1 MEAIR
6 KEPTKINMS
15 SFTKIQIKL
24 ASPEKIREWG
34 TRRVGGQVIYG
45 EVKKPETINY
55 RTFKPEMDGLFCER
69 IFGPTKDWECY
80 CGKYRKLRYK
90 GIVCDR
96 CGVEVTT
103 SKVRRERMGYIELA
117 APVAHIWFVKSV
129 PSRIGLVLNM
139 NSKDLE
145 RVIYFAAYVV
155 LDPGDT
161 TLQKGQ
167 VLSDTEYEEYLQK
180 FGHKF
185 RVGMGAEAIKE
196 LLSEIDLEKLS
207 KELRQEL
214 ETANGQKKVKIL
226 KRLDVVEG
234 LLKSGNRPEWMILDV
249 LPVIPPELRPMVP
262 LDGGRFAVSDLNDL
276 YRRVINRNNR
286 LKKLIELRA
295 PEIIIRNEK
304 RMLQEAVDA
313 LIDNGRRGAPVTGSN
328 KRPLKS
334 LSDLL
339 KGKQGRFR
347 QNLLGKRVD
356 YSGRSVIVVNPEL
369 RLNQCGLPRE
379 MALEL
384 FKPFVMRRLVERKLA
399 HNIKN
404 AKRMV
409 ERMRPE
415 VWDVLEEVIKDY
427 PVLLNRAPTLHRLSI
442 QAFYPVLAKGRAI
455 EIHPMVCPPYNA
467 DFDGDQ
473 MAVHVPLSL
482 AARAE
487 AELLMSSPYNILS
500 PAHGKPLVA
509 PHQDM
514 VIGLFYLTLENPN
527 AKGAGKIFASYEEAL
542 MAYECGELDIHAP
555 IKIRYKG
562 KLRDTT
568 LGRVIFNN
576 ILPEDWEYINEPQ
589 DKKAQVNLIETCFK
603 EKGYTATI
611 NLLDDMKELGF
622 RWATKAGLTISVKD
636 VEIPE
641 GKNELIAKAEKY
653 VESLNRQYAAG
664 LLTDSERYQEIVKI
678 WNSVTETITEKIKNN
693 MTPFNHLYMMSISG
707 ARGNIQQ
714 IRQLAGMRGLM
725 ADPSGRIIEFPIV
738 HNFREGLSVVEYFIS
753 THGAR
758 KGSTDTALRTADSGY
773 LTRRLIDVAQEV
785 IIDEEDCGDTEGI
798 YVYPLKEGSE
808 IIEPLSKRVLYR
820 ISAED
825 VVDPNT
831 GEIIVRV
838 NEPIDDEK
846 AKKIDSAGIEKI
858 KVFSVLTCKSKRGV
872 CAKCY
877 GINLATN
884 KLVDVGE
891 AVGVIAAQ
899 SIGEPGT
906 QLTLRTFHTGGVA
919 LEDITQGLPRVEEL
933 FEARKPKGQA
943 IMSEVSGIVKIEES
957 KGTKYVYII
966 GEDNIEKARY
976 QIPFGAKLKVQ
987 SGDKVFPGTPLTE
1000 GPLNPHEILR
1010 IKGVE
1015 EVERYLVD
1023 EVKKVYISQ
1032 GVELHDKHV
1041 ELIVKRML
1049 QKVRVDDPGDTDL
1062 IMGSLI
1068 DINEF
1073 EELQDWAI
1081 RNNLKPPRG
1090 KRVLLGITRAS
1101 LATDSFLAA
1110 ASFQETTRVL
1120 TEAAVKGKIDTLSG
1134 LKENVII
1141 GNIIPAGTGFP
1152 KYRNIKVE
1160 RLEEEEERVKM
1171 GDFQII

>member
-1 MEAIR
+1 MTK
-6 KEPTKINMS
+6 KETTRLNMA

-24 ASPEKIREWG
+24 ASPEKIKEWG

-69 IFGPTKDWECY
+69 IFGPTRDWECY

-90 GIVCDR
+90 GIICDK
-96 CGVEVTT
+96 CGVEITS

-117 APVAHIWFVKSV
+117 APVAHIWFFKSV
-129 PSRIGLVLNM
+129 PSRIGLVLNLSM
-139 NSKDLE
+139 KDLE
-145 RVIYFAAYVV
+145 KVLYFAAYIV

-161 TLQKGQ
+161 SLQKCQ
-167 VLSDTEYEEYLQK
+167 VISDVEYEEYRDK
-180 FGHKF
+180 YGNKF
-185 RVGMGAEAIKE
+185 RAGMGAEAIRE
-196 LLSEIDLEKLS
+196 LLAEVDLESLS
-207 KELRQEL
+207 KELRKEL
-214 ETANGQKKVKIL
+214 ETANGQKRVKIL
-226 KRLDVVEG
+226 KRLDMIEG
-234 LLKSGNRPEWMILDV
+234 LFKSGNRPEWMILER
-249 LPVIPPELRPMVP
+249 LPVVPPELRPMVP

-286 LKKLIELRA
+286 LKKLIELQA

-313 LIDNGRRGAPVTGSN
+313 LIDNGRRNAAVVGSN
-328 KRPLKS
+328 RRPLKS

-384 FKPFVMRRLVERKLA
+384 FKPFVMRRLVERKFA

-409 ERMRPE
+409 ERMRSE
-415 VWDVLEEVIKDY
+415 VWDILEEVIKDY
-427 PVLLNRAPTLHRLSI
+427 PVMLNRAPTLHRLSI

-482 AARAE
+482 PARAE
-487 AELLMSSPYNILS
+487 AELLMASPYNILS
-500 PAHGKPLVA
+500 PAHGKSLVA
-509 PHQDM
+509 PTQDM
-514 VIGLFYLTLENPN
+514 VIGIYYLTLEDPK
-527 AKGAGKIFASYEEAL
+527 AKGSGKIFANYEEAL
-542 MAYECGELDIHAP
+542 MAYETGELDVHAP
-555 IKIRYKG
+555 IKVRYRG
-562 KLRDTT
+562 VLRDTT
-568 LGRVIFNN
+568 LGRLIFNKV
-576 ILPEDWEYINEPQ
+576 LPEDWDYVNEPQ
-589 DKKAQVNLIETCFK
+589 DKKSLGNLIEACFK
-603 EKGYTATI
+603 KKGYTATI
-611 NLLDDMKELGF
+611 NLLDAIKGLGF
-622 RWATKAGLTISVKD
+622 KWATRAGLTISVKD

-641 GKNELIAKAEKY
+641 DKDKLIKEAMSEVEMLEK
-653 VESLNRQYAAG
+653 QYEDG
-664 LLTDSERYQEIVKI
+664 LLTQEEKYQEVVDL
-678 WNSVTETITEKIKNN
+678 WNRVTDIITEKIKNG
-693 MTPFNHLYMMSISG
+693 MSPFNHIYMMTTSG

-714 IRQLAGMRGLM
+714 LRQLAGIRGLM
-725 ADPSGRIIEFPIV
+725 ADPSGRIIEFPIT
-738 HNFREGLSVVEYFIS
+738 HNFREGLSVIEYFIS

-785 IIDEEDCGDTEGI
+785 IIEEEDCGDTEGVYI
-798 YVYPLKEGSE
+798 YPLKEGNE
-808 IIEPLSKRVLYR
+808 VLEPLSTRLQYR
-820 ISAED
+820 IAAEE
-825 VVDPNT
+825 VIDPNT
-831 GEIIVRV
+831 GEIIVRT
-838 NEPIDDEK
+838 NETIDDEK
-846 AKKIDSAGIEKI
+846 AKKIEAAGIERVR
-858 KVFSVLTCKSKRGV
+858 VFSVFTCKSKKGV

-884 KLVDVGE
+884 KIVDVGE
-891 AVGVIAAQ
+891 AVGVTAAQ

-919 LEDITQGLPRVEEL
+919 VEDITQGLPRVEEL

-943 IMSEVSGIVKIEES
+943 IMSEVEGIVKVDDS
-957 KGTKYVYII
+957 KGVTYISI
-966 GEDNIEKARY
+966 INDNVEKARY
-976 QIPFGAKLKVQ
+976 QIPFGSRIRVQ
-987 SGDKVFPGTPLTE
+987 DGDSVVPGTPLTE

-1010 IKGVE
+1010 IEGVKD
-1015 EVERYLVD
+1015 VERYLVD

-1032 GVELHDKHV
+1032 GVELHDKHI
-1041 ELIVKRML
+1041 ELIVRRML
-1049 QKVRVDDPGDTDL
+1049 QKIKVDDPGDTEL
-1062 IMGSLI
+1062 IIGNLV

-1073 EELQDWAI
+1073 EELQEMAI
-1081 RNNLKPPRG
+1081 KNGLKPPRG
-1090 KRVLLGITRAS
+1090 KRILLGITRAS

-1141 GNIIPAGTGFP
+1141 GNLIPAGTGFP
-1152 KYRNIKVE
+1152 GYKNLSVEKVE
-1160 RLEEEEERVKM
+1160 EGEKEEAAMEY
-1171 GDFQII
+1171 FQVM

>member
-1 MEAIR
+1 MTK
-6 KEPTKINMS
+6 KETTRLDMA

-24 ASPEKIREWG
+24 ASPEKIKEWG

-69 IFGPTKDWECY
+69 IFGPTRDWECY

-90 GIVCDR
+90 GIICDK
-96 CGVEVTT
+96 CGVEITS

-117 APVAHIWFVKSV
+117 APVAHIWFFKSV
-129 PSRIGLVLNM
+129 PSRIGLVLNLSM
-139 NSKDLE
+139 KDLE
-145 RVIYFAAYVV
+145 KVLYFAAYIV

-161 TLQKGQ
+161 SLQKCQ
-167 VLSDTEYEEYLQK
+167 VISDVEYEEYRDK
-180 FGHKF
+180 YGNKF
-185 RVGMGAEAIKE
+185 RAGMGAEAIRE
-196 LLSEIDLEKLS
+196 LLAEVDLESLS
-207 KELRQEL
+207 KELRKEL
-214 ETANGQKKVKIL
+214 ETANGQKRIKIL
-226 KRLDVVEG
+226 KRLDMIEG
-234 LLKSGNRPEWMILDV
+234 LFKSGNRPEWMILER
-249 LPVIPPELRPMVP
+249 LPVVPPELRPMVP

-286 LKKLIELRA
+286 LKKLIELQA

-313 LIDNGRRGAPVTGSN
+313 LIDNGRRGAAVVGSN
-328 KRPLKS
+328 RRPLKS

-409 ERMRPE
+409 ERMRSE
-415 VWDVLEEVIKDY
+415 VWDILEEVIKDY
-427 PVLLNRAPTLHRLSI
+427 PVMLNRAPTLHRLSI

-482 AARAE
+482 PARAE
-487 AELLMSSPYNILS
+487 AELLMASPYNILS

-509 PHQDM
+509 PTQDM
-514 VIGLFYLTLENPN
+514 VIGIYYLTLEDPK
-527 AKGAGKIFASYEEAL
+527 AKGSGKIFANYEEAL
-542 MAYECGELDIHAP
+542 MAYETGELDVHAP
-555 IKIRYKG
+555 IKVRYRG
-562 KLRDTT
+562 VLRDTT
-568 LGRVIFNN
+568 LGRLIFNKV
-576 ILPEDWEYINEPQ
+576 LPEDWDYVNEPQ
-589 DKKAQVNLIETCFK
+589 DKKSLGNLIEACFK
-603 EKGYTATI
+603 KKGYTATI
-611 NLLDDMKELGF
+611 NLLDAIKGLGF
-622 RWATKAGLTISVKD
+622 KWATRAGLTISVKD

-641 GKNELIAKAEKY
+641 DKDKLIKEAMSEVEMLEK
-653 VESLNRQYAAG
+653 QYEDG
-664 LLTDSERYQEIVKI
+664 LLTQEEKYQEVVDL
-678 WNSVTETITEKIKNN
+678 WNRVTDIITEKIKNG
-693 MTPFNHLYMMSISG
+693 MSPFNHIYMMTTSG

-714 IRQLAGMRGLM
+714 LRQLAGIRGLM
-725 ADPSGRIIEFPIV
+725 ADPSGRIIEFPIT
-738 HNFREGLSVVEYFIS
+738 HNFREGLSVIEYFIS

-785 IIDEEDCGDTEGI
+785 IIEEEDCGDTEGVYI
-798 YVYPLKEGSE
+798 YPLKEGNE
-808 IIEPLSKRVLYR
+808 VLEPLSTRLQYR
-820 ISAED
+820 IAAEE
-825 VVDPNT
+825 VIDPNT
-831 GEIIVRV
+831 GEIIVRT
-838 NEPIDDEK
+838 NETIDDEK
-846 AKKIDSAGIEKI
+846 AKKIEAAGIERVR
-858 KVFSVLTCKSKRGV
+858 VFSVFTCKSKKGV

-891 AVGVIAAQ
+891 AVGVTAAQ

-919 LEDITQGLPRVEEL
+919 VEDITQGLPRVEEL

-943 IMSEVSGIVKIEES
+943 IMSEVEGIVKVDDS
-957 KGTKYVYII
+957 KGVTYISI
-966 GEDNIEKARY
+966 INDNVEKARY
-976 QIPFGAKLKVQ
+976 QIPFGSRIRVQ
-987 SGDKVFPGTPLTE
+987 DGDSVVPGTPLTE

-1010 IKGVE
+1010 IEGVKD
-1015 EVERYLVD
+1015 VERYLVD

-1032 GVELHDKHV
+1032 GVELHDKHI
-1041 ELIVKRML
+1041 ELIVRRML
-1049 QKVRVDDPGDTDL
+1049 QKIKVDDPGDTEL
-1062 IMGSLI
+1062 IIGNLV

-1073 EELQDWAI
+1073 EELQEMAI
-1081 RNNLKPPRG
+1081 KNGLKPPRG
-1090 KRVLLGITRAS
+1090 KRILLGITRAS

-1141 GNIIPAGTGFP
+1141 GNLIPAGTGFP
-1152 KYRNIKVE
+1152 GYKNLSVEKVE
-1160 RLEEEEERVKM
+1160 EGEKEEAAMEY
-1171 GDFQII
+1171 FQVM

>member
-1 MEAIR
+1 MTK
-6 KEPTKINMS
+6 KETTRLDMA

-24 ASPEKIREWG
+24 ASPEKIKEWG

-69 IFGPTKDWECY
+69 IFGPTRDWECY

-90 GIVCDR
+90 GIICDK
-96 CGVEVTT
+96 CGVEITS

-117 APVAHIWFVKSV
+117 APVAHIWFFKSV
-129 PSRIGLVLNM
+129 PSRIGLVLNLSM
-139 NSKDLE
+139 KDLE
-145 RVIYFAAYVV
+145 KVLYFAAYIV

-161 TLQKGQ
+161 SLQKCQ
-167 VLSDTEYEEYLQK
+167 VISDVEYEEYRDK
-180 FGHKF
+180 YGNKF
-185 RVGMGAEAIKE
+185 RAGMGAEAIRE
-196 LLSEIDLEKLS
+196 LLAEVDLESLS
-207 KELRQEL
+207 KELRKEL
-214 ETANGQKKVKIL
+214 ETANGQKRVKIL
-226 KRLDVVEG
+226 KRLDMIEG
-234 LLKSGNRPEWMILDV
+234 LFKSGNRPEWMILER
-249 LPVIPPELRPMVP
+249 LPVVPPELRPMVP

-286 LKKLIELRA
+286 LKKLIELQA

-313 LIDNGRRGAPVTGSN
+313 LIDNGRRGAAVVGSN
-328 KRPLKS
+328 RRPLKS

-409 ERMRPE
+409 ERMRSE
-415 VWDVLEEVIKDY
+415 VWDILEEVIKDY
-427 PVLLNRAPTLHRLSI
+427 PVMLNRAPTLHRLSI

-482 AARAE
+482 PARAE
-487 AELLMSSPYNILS
+487 AELLMASPYNILS

-509 PHQDM
+509 PTQDM
-514 VIGLFYLTLENPN
+514 VIGIYYLTLEDPK
-527 AKGAGKIFASYEEAL
+527 AKGSGKIFANYEEAL
-542 MAYECGELDIHAP
+542 MAYETGELDVHAP
-555 IKIRYKG
+555 IKVRYRG
-562 KLRDTT
+562 VLRDTT
-568 LGRVIFNN
+568 LGRLIFNKV
-576 ILPEDWEYINEPQ
+576 LPEDWDYVNEPQ
-589 DKKAQVNLIETCFK
+589 DKKSLGNLIEACFK
-603 EKGYTATI
+603 KKGYTATI
-611 NLLDDMKELGF
+611 NLLDAIKGLGF
-622 RWATKAGLTISVKD
+622 KWATRAGLTISVKD

-641 GKNELIAKAEKY
+641 DKDKLIKEAMSEVEMLEK
-653 VESLNRQYAAG
+653 QYEDG
-664 LLTDSERYQEIVKI
+664 LLTQEEKYQEVVDL
-678 WNSVTETITEKIKNN
+678 WNRVTDIITEKIKNG
-693 MTPFNHLYMMSISG
+693 MSPFNHIYMMTTSG

-714 IRQLAGMRGLM
+714 LRQLAGIRGLM
-725 ADPSGRIIEFPIV
+725 ADPSGRIIEFPIT
-738 HNFREGLSVVEYFIS
+738 HNFREGLSVIEYFIS

-785 IIDEEDCGDTEGI
+785 IIEEEDCGDTEGVYI
-798 YVYPLKEGSE
+798 YPLKEGNE
-808 IIEPLSKRVLYR
+808 VLEPLSTRLQYR
-820 ISAED
+820 IAAEE
-825 VVDPNT
+825 VIDPNT
-831 GEIIVRV
+831 GEIIVRT
-838 NEPIDDEK
+838 NETIDDEK
-846 AKKIDSAGIEKI
+846 AKKIEAAGIERVR
-858 KVFSVLTCKSKRGV
+858 VFSVFTCKSKKGV

-891 AVGVIAAQ
+891 AVGVTAAQ

-919 LEDITQGLPRVEEL
+919 VEDITQGLPRVEEL

-943 IMSEVSGIVKIEES
+943 IMSEVEGIVKVDDS
-957 KGTKYVYII
+957 KGVTYISI
-966 GEDNIEKARY
+966 INDNVEKARY
-976 QIPFGAKLKVQ
+976 QIPFGSRIRVQ
-987 SGDKVFPGTPLTE
+987 DGDSVVPGTPLTE

-1010 IKGVE
+1010 IEGVKD
-1015 EVERYLVD
+1015 VERYLVD

-1032 GVELHDKHV
+1032 GVELHDKHI
-1041 ELIVKRML
+1041 ELIVRRML
-1049 QKVRVDDPGDTDL
+1049 QKIKVDDPGDTEL
-1062 IMGSLI
+1062 IIGNLV

-1073 EELQDWAI
+1073 EELQEMAI
-1081 RNNLKPPRG
+1081 KNGLKPPRG
-1090 KRVLLGITRAS
+1090 KRILLGITRAS

-1141 GNIIPAGTGFP
+1141 GNLIPAGTGFP
-1152 KYRNIKVE
+1152 GYKNLSVEKVE
-1160 RLEEEEERVKM
+1160 EGEKEEAAMEY
-1171 GDFQII
+1171 FQVM

>member
-1 MEAIR
+1 MTK
-6 KEPTKINMS
+6 KETTRLDMA

-24 ASPEKIREWG
+24 ASPEKIKEWG

-69 IFGPTKDWECY
+69 IFGPTRDWECY

-90 GIVCDR
+90 GIICDK
-96 CGVEVTT
+96 CGVEITS

-117 APVAHIWFVKSV
+117 APVAHIWFFKSV
-129 PSRIGLVLNM
+129 PSRIGLVLNLSM
-139 NSKDLE
+139 KDLE
-145 RVIYFAAYVV
+145 KVLYFAAYIV

-161 TLQKGQ
+161 SLQKCQ
-167 VLSDTEYEEYLQK
+167 VISDVEYEEYRDK
-180 FGHKF
+180 YGNKF
-185 RVGMGAEAIKE
+185 RAGMGAEAIRE
-196 LLSEIDLEKLS
+196 LLAEVDLESLS
-207 KELRQEL
+207 KELRKEL
-214 ETANGQKKVKIL
+214 ETANGQKRVKIL
-226 KRLDVVEG
+226 KRLDMIEG
-234 LLKSGNRPEWMILDV
+234 LFKSGNRPEWMILER
-249 LPVIPPELRPMVP
+249 LPVVPPELRPMVP

-286 LKKLIELRA
+286 LKKLIELQA

-313 LIDNGRRGAPVTGSN
+313 LIDNGRRGAAVVGSN
-328 KRPLKS
+328 RRPLKS

-384 FKPFVMRRLVERKLA
+384 FKPFVMRRLVERKFA

-409 ERMRPE
+409 ERMRSE
-415 VWDVLEEVIKDY
+415 VWDILEEVIKDY
-427 PVLLNRAPTLHRLSI
+427 PVMLNRAPTLHRLSI

-482 AARAE
+482 PARAE
-487 AELLMSSPYNILS
+487 AELLMASPYNILS

-509 PHQDM
+509 PTQDM
-514 VIGLFYLTLENPN
+514 VIGIYYLTLEDPK
-527 AKGAGKIFASYEEAL
+527 AKGSGKIFANYEEAL
-542 MAYECGELDIHAP
+542 MAYETGELDVHAP
-555 IKIRYKG
+555 IKVRYRG
-562 KLRDTT
+562 VLRDTT
-568 LGRVIFNN
+568 LGRLIFNKV
-576 ILPEDWEYINEPQ
+576 LPEDWDYVNEPQ
-589 DKKAQVNLIETCFK
+589 DKKSLGNLIEACFK
-603 EKGYTATI
+603 KKGYTATI
-611 NLLDDMKELGF
+611 NLLDAIKGLGF
-622 RWATKAGLTISVKD
+622 KWATRAGLTISVKD

-641 GKNELIAKAEKY
+641 DKDKLIKEAMSEVEMLEK
-653 VESLNRQYAAG
+653 QYEDG
-664 LLTDSERYQEIVKI
+664 LLTQEEKYQEVVDL
-678 WNSVTETITEKIKNN
+678 WNRVTDIITEKIKNG
-693 MTPFNHLYMMSISG
+693 MSPFNHIYMMTTSG

-714 IRQLAGMRGLM
+714 LRQLAGIRGLM
-725 ADPSGRIIEFPIV
+725 ADPSGRIIEFPIT
-738 HNFREGLSVVEYFIS
+738 HNFREGLSVIEYFIS

-785 IIDEEDCGDTEGI
+785 IIEEEDCGDTEGVYI
-798 YVYPLKEGSE
+798 YPLKEGNE
-808 IIEPLSKRVLYR
+808 VLEPLSTRLQYR
-820 ISAED
+820 IAAED
-825 VVDPNT
+825 VIDPNT
-831 GEIIVRV
+831 GEIIVRT
-838 NEPIDDEK
+838 NETIDDEK
-846 AKKIDSAGIEKI
+846 AKKIEAAGIERVR
-858 KVFSVLTCKSKRGV
+858 VFSVFTCKSKKGV

-891 AVGVIAAQ
+891 AVGVTAAQ

-919 LEDITQGLPRVEEL
+919 VEDITQGLPRVEEL

-943 IMSEVSGIVKIEES
+943 IMSEVEGIVKVDDS
-957 KGTKYVYII
+957 KGVTYISI
-966 GEDNIEKARY
+966 INDNVEKARY
-976 QIPFGAKLKVQ
+976 QIPFGSRIRVQ
-987 SGDKVFPGTPLTE
+987 DGDSVVPGTPLTE

-1010 IKGVE
+1010 IEGVKD
-1015 EVERYLVD
+1015 VERYLVD

-1032 GVELHDKHV
+1032 GVELHDKHI
-1041 ELIVKRML
+1041 ELIVRRML
-1049 QKVRVDDPGDTDL
+1049 QKIKVDDPGDTEL
-1062 IMGSLI
+1062 IIGNLV

-1073 EELQDWAI
+1073 EELQEMAI
-1081 RNNLKPPRG
+1081 KNGLKPPRG
-1090 KRVLLGITRAS
+1090 KRILLGITRAS

-1141 GNIIPAGTGFP
+1141 GNLIPAGTGFP
-1152 KYRNIKVE
+1152 GYKNLSVEKVE
-1160 RLEEEEERVKM
+1160 EGEKEEAAMEY
-1171 GDFQII
+1171 FQVM

>member
-1 MEAIR
+1 MTK
-6 KEPTKINMS
+6 KETTRLDMA

-24 ASPEKIREWG
+24 ASPEKIKEWG

-69 IFGPTKDWECY
+69 IFGPTRDWECY

-90 GIVCDR
+90 GIICDK
-96 CGVEVTT
+96 CGVEITS

-117 APVAHIWFVKSV
+117 APVAHIWFFKSV
-129 PSRIGLVLNM
+129 PSRIGLVLNLSM
-139 NSKDLE
+139 KDLE
-145 RVIYFAAYVV
+145 KVLYFAAYIV

-161 TLQKGQ
+161 SLQKCQ
-167 VLSDTEYEEYLQK
+167 VISDVEYEEYRDK
-180 FGHKF
+180 YGNKF
-185 RVGMGAEAIKE
+185 RAGMGAEAIRE
-196 LLSEIDLEKLS
+196 LLAEVDLESLS
-207 KELRQEL
+207 KELRKEL
-214 ETANGQKKVKIL
+214 ETANGQKRVKIL
-226 KRLDVVEG
+226 KRLDMVEG
-234 LLKSGNRPEWMILDV
+234 LFKSGNRPEWMILER
-249 LPVIPPELRPMVP
+249 LPVVPPELRPMVP

-286 LKKLIELRA
+286 LKKLIELQA

-313 LIDNGRRGAPVTGSN
+313 LIDNGRRGAAVVGSN
-328 KRPLKS
+328 RRPLKS

-409 ERMRPE
+409 ERMRSE
-415 VWDVLEEVIKDY
+415 VWDILEEVIKDY
-427 PVLLNRAPTLHRLSI
+427 PVMLNRAPTLHRLSI

-482 AARAE
+482 PARAE
-487 AELLMSSPYNILS
+487 AELLMASPYNILS

-509 PHQDM
+509 PTQDM
-514 VIGLFYLTLENPN
+514 VIGIYYLTLEDPK
-527 AKGAGKIFASYEEAL
+527 AKGSGKIFANYEEAL
-542 MAYECGELDIHAP
+542 MAYETGELDVHAP
-555 IKIRYKG
+555 IKVRYRG
-562 KLRDTT
+562 VLRDTT
-568 LGRVIFNN
+568 LGRLIFNKV
-576 ILPEDWEYINEPQ
+576 LPEDWDYVNEPQ
-589 DKKAQVNLIETCFK
+589 DKKSLGNLIEACFK
-603 EKGYTATI
+603 KKGYTATI
-611 NLLDDMKELGF
+611 NLLDAIKGLGF
-622 RWATKAGLTISVKD
+622 KWATRAGLTISVKD

-641 GKNELIAKAEKY
+641 DKDKLIKEAMSEVEMLEK
-653 VESLNRQYAAG
+653 QYEDG
-664 LLTDSERYQEIVKI
+664 LLTQEEKYQEVVDL
-678 WNSVTETITEKIKNN
+678 WNRVTDIITEKIKNG
-693 MTPFNHLYMMSISG
+693 MSPFNHIYMMTTSG

-714 IRQLAGMRGLM
+714 LRQLAGIRGLM
-725 ADPSGRIIEFPIV
+725 ADPSGRIIEFPIT
-738 HNFREGLSVVEYFIS
+738 HNFREGLSVIEYFIS

-785 IIDEEDCGDTEGI
+785 IIEEEDCGDTEGVYI
-798 YVYPLKEGSE
+798 YPLKEGNE
-808 IIEPLSKRVLYR
+808 VLEPLSTRLQYR
-820 ISAED
+820 IAAED
-825 VVDPNT
+825 VIDPNT
-831 GEIIVRV
+831 GEIIVRT
-838 NEPIDDEK
+838 NETIDDEK
-846 AKKIDSAGIEKI
+846 AKKIEAAGIERVR
-858 KVFSVLTCKSKRGV
+858 VFSVFTCKSKKGV

-891 AVGVIAAQ
+891 AVGVTAAQ

-919 LEDITQGLPRVEEL
+919 VEDITQGLPRVEEL

-943 IMSEVSGIVKIEES
+943 IMSEVEGIVKVDDS
-957 KGTKYVYII
+957 KGVTYISI
-966 GEDNIEKARY
+966 INDNVEKARY
-976 QIPFGAKLKVQ
+976 QIPFGSRIRVQ
-987 SGDKVFPGTPLTE
+987 DGDSVVPGTPLTE

-1010 IKGVE
+1010 IEGVKD
-1015 EVERYLVD
+1015 VERYLVD

-1032 GVELHDKHV
+1032 GVELHDKHI
-1041 ELIVKRML
+1041 ELIVRRML
-1049 QKVRVDDPGDTDL
+1049 QKIKVDDPGDTEL
-1062 IMGSLI
+1062 IIGNLV

-1073 EELQDWAI
+1073 EELQEMAI
-1081 RNNLKPPRG
+1081 KNGLKPPRG
-1090 KRVLLGITRAS
+1090 KRILLGITRAS

-1141 GNIIPAGTGFP
+1141 GNLIPAGTGFP
-1152 KYRNIKVE
+1152 GYKNLSVEKVE
-1160 RLEEEEERVKM
+1160 EGEKEEAAMEY
-1171 GDFQII
+1171 FQVM

>member
-1 MEAIR
+1 MTK
-6 KEPTKINMS
+6 KETTRLNMA

-24 ASPEKIREWG
+24 ASPEKIKEWG

-69 IFGPTKDWECY
+69 IFGPTRDWECY

-90 GIVCDR
+90 GIICDK
-96 CGVEVTT
+96 CGVEITS

-117 APVAHIWFVKSV
+117 APVAHIWFFKSV
-129 PSRIGLVLNM
+129 PSRIGLVLNLSM
-139 NSKDLE
+139 KDLE
-145 RVIYFAAYVV
+145 KVLYFAAYIV

-161 TLQKGQ
+161 SLQKCQ
-167 VLSDTEYEEYLQK
+167 VISDVEYEEYRDK
-180 FGHKF
+180 YGNKF
-185 RVGMGAEAIKE
+185 RAGMGAEAIRE
-196 LLSEIDLEKLS
+196 LLAEVDLESLS
-207 KELRQEL
+207 KELRKEL
-214 ETANGQKKVKIL
+214 ETANGQKRVKIL
-226 KRLDVVEG
+226 KRLDMVEG
-234 LLKSGNRPEWMILDV
+234 LFKSGNRPEWMILER
-249 LPVIPPELRPMVP
+249 LPVVPPELRPMVP

-286 LKKLIELRA
+286 LKKLIELQA

-313 LIDNGRRGAPVTGSN
+313 LIDNGRRGTAVVGSN
-328 KRPLKS
+328 RRPLKS

-409 ERMRPE
+409 ERMRSE
-415 VWDVLEEVIKDY
+415 VWDILEEVIKDY
-427 PVLLNRAPTLHRLSI
+427 PVMLNRAPTLHRLSI

-482 AARAE
+482 PARAE
-487 AELLMSSPYNILS
+487 AELLMASPYNILS
-500 PAHGKPLVA
+500 PAHGKSLVA
-509 PHQDM
+509 PTQDM
-514 VIGLFYLTLENPN
+514 VIGIYYLTLEDPK
-527 AKGAGKIFASYEEAL
+527 AKGSGKIFANYEEAL
-542 MAYECGELDIHAP
+542 MAYETGELDVHAP
-555 IKIRYKG
+555 IKVRYRG
-562 KLRDTT
+562 VLRDTT
-568 LGRVIFNN
+568 LGRLIFNKV
-576 ILPEDWEYINEPQ
+576 LPEDWDYVNEPQ
-589 DKKAQVNLIETCFK
+589 DKKSLGNLIEACFK
-603 EKGYTATI
+603 KKGYTATI
-611 NLLDDMKELGF
+611 NLLDAIKGLGF
-622 RWATKAGLTISVKD
+622 KWATRAGLTISVKD

-641 GKNELIAKAEKY
+641 DKDKLIKEAMSEVEMLEK
-653 VESLNRQYAAG
+653 QYEDG
-664 LLTDSERYQEIVKI
+664 LLTQEEKYQEVVDL
-678 WNSVTETITEKIKNN
+678 WNRVTDIITEKIKNG
-693 MTPFNHLYMMSISG
+693 MSPFNHIYMMTTSG

-714 IRQLAGMRGLM
+714 LRQLAGIRGLM
-725 ADPSGRIIEFPIV
+725 ADPSGRIIEFPIT
-738 HNFREGLSVVEYFIS
+738 HNFREGLSVIEYFIS

-785 IIDEEDCGDTEGI
+785 IIEEEDCGDTEGVYI
-798 YVYPLKEGSE
+798 YPLKEGNE
-808 IIEPLSKRVLYR
+808 VLEPLSTRLQYR
-820 ISAED
+820 IAAED
-825 VVDPNT
+825 VIDPNT
-831 GEIIVRV
+831 GEIIVRT
-838 NEPIDDEK
+838 NETIDDEK
-846 AKKIDSAGIEKI
+846 AKKIEAAGIERVR
-858 KVFSVLTCKSKRGV
+858 VFSVFTCKSKKGV

-891 AVGVIAAQ
+891 AVGVTAAQ

-919 LEDITQGLPRVEEL
+919 VEDITQGLPRVEEL

-943 IMSEVSGIVKIEES
+943 IMSEVEGIVKVDDS
-957 KGTKYVYII
+957 KGVTYISI
-966 GEDNIEKARY
+966 INDNVEKARY
-976 QIPFGAKLKVQ
+976 QIPFGSRIRVQ
-987 SGDKVFPGTPLTE
+987 DGDSVVPGTPLTE

-1010 IKGVE
+1010 IEGVKD
-1015 EVERYLVD
+1015 VERYLVD

-1032 GVELHDKHV
+1032 GVELHDKHI
-1041 ELIVKRML
+1041 ELIVRRML
-1049 QKVRVDDPGDTDL
+1049 QKIKVDDPGDTEL
-1062 IMGSLI
+1062 IIGNLV

-1073 EELQDWAI
+1073 EELQEMAI
-1081 RNNLKPPRG
+1081 KNGLKPPRG
-1090 KRVLLGITRAS
+1090 KRILLGITRAS

-1141 GNIIPAGTGFP
+1141 GNLIPAGTGFP
-1152 KYRNIKVE
+1152 GYKNLSVEKVE
-1160 RLEEEEERVKM
+1160 EGEKEEAAMEY
-1171 GDFQII
+1171 FQVM

>member
-1 MEAIR
+1 MTK
-6 KEPTKINMS
+6 KETTRLDMA

-24 ASPEKIREWG
+24 ASPEKIKEWG

-69 IFGPTKDWECY
+69 IFGPTRDWECY

-90 GIVCDR
+90 GIICDK
-96 CGVEVTT
+96 CGVEITS

-117 APVAHIWFVKSV
+117 APVAHIWFFKSV
-129 PSRIGLVLNM
+129 PSRIGLVLNLSM
-139 NSKDLE
+139 KDLE
-145 RVIYFAAYVV
+145 KVLYFAAYIV

-161 TLQKGQ
+161 SLQKCQ
-167 VLSDTEYEEYLQK
+167 VISDVEYEEYRDK
-180 FGHKF
+180 YGNKF
-185 RVGMGAEAIKE
+185 RAGMGAEAIRE
-196 LLSEIDLEKLS
+196 LLAEVDLESLS
-207 KELRQEL
+207 KELRKEL
-214 ETANGQKKVKIL
+214 ETANGQKRVKIL
-226 KRLDVVEG
+226 KRLDMIEG
-234 LLKSGNRPEWMILDV
+234 LFKSGNRPEWMILER
-249 LPVIPPELRPMVP
+249 LPVVPPELRPMVP

-286 LKKLIELRA
+286 LKKLIELQA

-313 LIDNGRRGAPVTGSN
+313 LIDNGRRGAAVVGSN
-328 KRPLKS
+328 RRPLKS

-409 ERMRPE
+409 ERMRSE
-415 VWDVLEEVIKDY
+415 VWDILEEVIKDY
-427 PVLLNRAPTLHRLSI
+427 PVMLNRAPTLHRLSI

-482 AARAE
+482 PARAE
-487 AELLMSSPYNILS
+487 AELLMASPYNILS

-509 PHQDM
+509 PTQDM
-514 VIGLFYLTLENPN
+514 VIGIYYLTLEDPK
-527 AKGAGKIFASYEEAL
+527 AKGSGKIFANYEEAL
-542 MAYECGELDIHAP
+542 MAYETGELDVHAP
-555 IKIRYKG
+555 IKVRYRG
-562 KLRDTT
+562 VLRDTT
-568 LGRVIFNN
+568 LGRLIFNKV
-576 ILPEDWEYINEPQ
+576 LPEDWDYVNEPQ
-589 DKKAQVNLIETCFK
+589 DKKSLGNLIEACFK
-603 EKGYTATI
+603 KKGYTATI
-611 NLLDDMKELGF
+611 NLLDAIKGLGF
-622 RWATKAGLTISVKD
+622 KWATRAGLTISVKD

-641 GKNELIAKAEKY
+641 DKDKLIKEAMSEVEMLEK
-653 VESLNRQYAAG
+653 QYEDG
-664 LLTDSERYQEIVKI
+664 LLTQEEKYQEVVDL
-678 WNSVTETITEKIKNN
+678 WNRVTDIITEKIKNG
-693 MTPFNHLYMMSISG
+693 MSPFNHIYMMTTSG

-714 IRQLAGMRGLM
+714 LRQLAGIRGLM
-725 ADPSGRIIEFPIV
+725 ADPSGRIIEFPIT
-738 HNFREGLSVVEYFIS
+738 HNFREGLSVIEYFIS

-785 IIDEEDCGDTEGI
+785 IIEEEDCGDTEGVYI
-798 YVYPLKEGSE
+798 YPLKEGNE
-808 IIEPLSKRVLYR
+808 VLEPLSTRLQYR
-820 ISAED
+820 IAAED
-825 VVDPNT
+825 VIDPNT
-831 GEIIVRV
+831 GEIIVRT
-838 NEPIDDEK
+838 NETIDDEK
-846 AKKIDSAGIEKI
+846 AKKIEAAGIERVR
-858 KVFSVLTCKSKRGV
+858 VFSVFTCKSKKGV

-891 AVGVIAAQ
+891 AVGVTAAQ

-919 LEDITQGLPRVEEL
+919 VEDITQGLPRVEEL

-943 IMSEVSGIVKIEES
+943 IMSEVEGIVKVDDS
-957 KGTKYVYII
+957 KGVTYISI
-966 GEDNIEKARY
+966 INDNVEKARY
-976 QIPFGAKLKVQ
+976 QIPFGSRIRVQ
-987 SGDKVFPGTPLTE
+987 DGDSVVPGTPLTE

-1010 IKGVE
+1010 IEGVKD
-1015 EVERYLVD
+1015 VERYLVD

-1032 GVELHDKHV
+1032 GVELHDKHI
-1041 ELIVKRML
+1041 ELIVRRML
-1049 QKVRVDDPGDTDL
+1049 QKIKVDDPGDTEL
-1062 IMGSLI
+1062 IIGNLV

-1073 EELQDWAI
+1073 EELQEMAI
-1081 RNNLKPPRG
+1081 KNGLKPPRG
-1090 KRVLLGITRAS
+1090 KRILLGITRAS

-1141 GNIIPAGTGFP
+1141 GNLIPAGTGFP
-1152 KYRNIKVE
+1152 GYKNLSVEKVE
-1160 RLEEEEERVKM
+1160 EGEKEEAAMEY
-1171 GDFQII
+1171 FQVM

>member
-6 KEPTKINMS
+6 KEPAKINMS
-15 SFTKIQIKL
+15 NFTKIQIKL

-34 TRRVGGQVIYG
+34 TRRVEGQVIYG

-90 GIVCDR
+90 GIVCDK

-103 SKVRRERMGYIELA
+103 AKVRRERMGYIELA

-129 PSRIGLVLNM
+129 PSRIGLLLNM

-145 RVIYFAAYVV
+145 RAIYFAGYVV

-161 TLQKGQ
+161 PLEKGQ
-167 VLSDTEYEEYLQK
+167 VLSDVEYEEYLQK
-180 FGHKF
+180 YGNKF

-196 LLSEIDLEKLS
+196 LLAEIDLEKLS

-214 ETANGQKKVKIL
+214 ESANGQKKIKIL

-234 LLKSGNRPEWMILDV
+234 LLKSGNRPEWMILEV

-286 LKKLIELRA
+286 LKKLIELQA

-313 LIDNGRRGAPVTGSN
+313 LIDNGRRGTAVTGSN
-328 KRPLKS
+328 RRPLKS

-409 ERMRPE
+409 ERMRLE

-487 AELLMSSPYNILS
+487 AELIMASPYNILS

-514 VIGLFYLTLENPN
+514 VIGLFYLTLENPD
-527 AKGAGKIFASYEEAL
+527 ARGRGKIFASYEEAL
-542 MAYECGELDIHAP
+542 MAYEVGELDIHAP

-562 KLRDTT
+562 ELRETT

-576 ILPEDWEYINEPQ
+576 ILPEDWEYVNEPQ
-589 DKKAQVNLIETCFK
+589 DKKALGNLVEACFK
-603 EKGYTATI
+603 KKGYTATI
-611 NLLDDMKELGF
+611 TLLDNMKELGF
-622 RWATKAGLTISVKD
+622 KWATKAGLTISVKD

-641 GKNELIAKAEKY
+641 EKNELIRRAEEE
-653 VESLNRQYAAG
+653 VESLNRRYEVG
-664 LLTDSERYQEIVKI
+664 LLTESERYQQIVNL
-678 WNSVTETITEKIKNN
+678 WNSVTDTITEKIKSN
-693 MTPFNHLYMMSISG
+693 MNPFNHLYMMTISG

-714 IRQLAGMRGLM
+714 MRQLAGMRGLM
-725 ADPSGRIIEFPIV
+725 ADPSGRIIEFPII

-785 IIDEEDCGDTEGI
+785 IVEEKDCGDTEGI
-798 YVYPLKEGSE
+798 YVYPLKEGE
-808 IIEPLSKRVLYR
+808 DVIEPLSKRILYR

-825 VVDPNT
+825 VIDPNT
-831 GEIIVRV
+831 GEVIVKA

-846 AKKIDSAGIEKI
+846 AKKIESAGIERVG
-858 KVFSVLTCKSKRGV
+858 VFSVLSCKSKRGV

-919 LEDITQGLPRVEEL
+919 MEDITQGLPRVEEL

-943 IMSEVSGIVKIEES
+943 IMSEVSGTVKIEES
-957 KGTKYVYII
+957 RGINYIYII
-966 GEDNIEKARY
+966 DDNVEKARY
-976 QIPFGAKLKVQ
+976 QIPYGAKIRVQ
-987 SGDKVFPGTPLTE
+987 NGDRVVPGTPLTE

-1015 EVERYLVD
+1015 ETERYLVD

-1032 GVELHDKHV
+1032 GVDLHDKHI
-1041 ELIVKRML
+1041 ELIVRRML
-1049 QKVRVDDPGDTDL
+1049 HKVRVDDPGDTDL
-1062 IMGSLI
+1062 IIGNLVDMY
-1068 DINEF
+1068 EF

-1101 LATDSFLAA
+1101 LTTDSFLAA

-1120 TEAAVKGKIDTLSG
+1120 TEAAIKGKIDTLSG

-1141 GNIIPAGTGFP
+1141 GNLIPAGTGFP
-1152 KYRNIKVE
+1152 SYRNVEVE
-1160 RLEEEEERVKM
+1160 RVEEPGEEVSLEDIRLT
-1171 GDFQII
+1171 Q

>member
-1 MEAIR
+1 E
-6 KEPTKINMS
+6 
-15 SFTKIQIKL
+15 
-24 ASPEKIREWG
+24 
-34 TRRVGGQVIYG
+34 
-45 EVKKPETINY
+45 
-55 RTFKPEMDGLFCER
+55 GLF
-69 IFGPTKDWECY
+69 
-80 CGKYRKLRYK
+80 
-90 GIVCDR
+90 
-96 CGVEVTT
+96 
-103 SKVRRERMGYIELA
+103 
-117 APVAHIWFVKSV
+117 
-129 PSRIGLVLNM
+129 
-139 NSKDLE
+139 
-145 RVIYFAAYVV
+145 
-155 LDPGDT
+155 
-161 TLQKGQ
+161 
-167 VLSDTEYEEYLQK
+167 
-180 FGHKF
+180 
-185 RVGMGAEAIKE
+185 
-196 LLSEIDLEKLS
+196 
-207 KELRQEL
+207 
-214 ETANGQKKVKIL
+214 
-226 KRLDVVEG
+226 
-234 LLKSGNRPEWMILDV
+234 KSGNRPEWMILER
-249 LPVIPPELRPMVP
+249 LPVVPPELRPMVP

-286 LKKLIELRA
+286 LKKLIELQA

-313 LIDNGRRGAPVTGSN
+313 LIDNGRRGAAVVGSN
-328 KRPLKS
+328 RRPLKS

-415 VWDVLEEVIKDY
+415 VWDILEEVIKDY
-427 PVLLNRAPTLHRLSI
+427 PVMLNRAPTLHRLSI

-482 AARAE
+482 PARAE
-487 AELLMSSPYNILS
+487 AELLMASPYNILS

-509 PHQDM
+509 PTQDM
-514 VIGLFYLTLENPN
+514 VIGIYYLTLEDPK
-527 AKGAGKIFASYEEAL
+527 AKGSGKIFANYEEAL
-542 MAYECGELDIHAP
+542 MAYETGELDVHAP
-555 IKIRYKG
+555 IKVRYRG
-562 KLRDTT
+562 VLRDTT
-568 LGRVIFNN
+568 LGRLIFNKV
-576 ILPEDWEYINEPQ
+576 LPEDWDYVNEPQ
-589 DKKAQVNLIETCFK
+589 DKKSLGNLIEACFK
-603 EKGYTATI
+603 KKGYTATI
-611 NLLDDMKELGF
+611 NLLDAIKGLGF
-622 RWATKAGLTISVKD
+622 KWATRAGLTISVKD

-641 GKNELIAKAEKY
+641 DKDKLIKEAMSEVEMLEK
-653 VESLNRQYAAG
+653 QYEDG
-664 LLTDSERYQEIVKI
+664 LLTQEEKYQEVVDL
-678 WNSVTETITEKIKNN
+678 WNRVTDIITEKIKNG
-693 MTPFNHLYMMSISG
+693 MSPFNHIYMMTTSG

-714 IRQLAGMRGLM
+714 LRQLAGIRGLM
-725 ADPSGRIIEFPIV
+725 ADPSGRIIEFPIT
-738 HNFREGLSVVEYFIS
+738 HNFREGLSVIEYFIS

-785 IIDEEDCGDTEGI
+785 IIEEEDCGDTEGVYI
-798 YVYPLKEGSE
+798 YPLKEGNE
-808 IIEPLSKRVLYR
+808 VLEPLSTRLQYR
-820 ISAED
+820 IAAED
-825 VVDPNT
+825 VIDPNT
-831 GEIIVRV
+831 GEIIVRT
-838 NEPIDDEK
+838 NETIDDEK
-846 AKKIDSAGIEKI
+846 AKKIEAAGIERVR
-858 KVFSVLTCKSKRGV
+858 VFSVFTCKSKKGV

-891 AVGVIAAQ
+891 AVGVTAAQ

-919 LEDITQGLPRVEEL
+919 VEDITQGLPRVEEL

-943 IMSEVSGIVKIEES
+943 IMSEVEGIVKVDDS
-957 KGTKYVYII
+957 KGVTYISI
-966 GEDNIEKARY
+966 INDNVEKARY
-976 QIPFGAKLKVQ
+976 QIPFGSRIRVQ
-987 SGDKVFPGTPLTE
+987 DGDSVVPGTPLTE

-1010 IKGVE
+1010 IEGVKD
-1015 EVERYLVD
+1015 VERYLVD

-1032 GVELHDKHV
+1032 GVELHDKHI
-1041 ELIVKRML
+1041 ELIVRRML
-1049 QKVRVDDPGDTDL
+1049 QKIKVDDPGDTEL
-1062 IMGSLI
+1062 IIGNLV

-1073 EELQDWAI
+1073 EELQEMAI
-1081 RNNLKPPRG
+1081 KNGLKPPRG
-1090 KRVLLGITRAS
+1090 KRILLGITRAS

-1141 GNIIPAGTGFP
+1141 GNLIPAGTGFP
-1152 KYRNIKVE
+1152 GYKNLSVEKVE
-1160 RLEEEEERVKM
+1160 EGEKEEAAMEY
-1171 GDFQII
+1171 FQVM

>member
-1 MEAIR
+1 MIK
-6 KEPTKINMS
+6 KESTRLNMD

-34 TRRVGGQVIYG
+34 TRKVGGQIIYG

-90 GIVCDR
+90 GIICDK
-96 CGVEVTT
+96 CGVEVTS

-129 PSRIGLVLNM
+129 PSRIGLVLNLNM
-139 NSKDLE
+139 KDLE
-145 RVIYFAAYVV
+145 KVIYFAAYIV

-161 TLQKGQ
+161 PLQKGQ
-167 VLSDTEYEEYLQK
+167 VISDAEYEEYREK
-180 FGHKF
+180 YGNKF
-185 RVGMGAEAIKE
+185 RAGMGAEAIKE
-196 LLSEIDLEKLS
+196 LLSEVDLEKLS
-207 KELRQEL
+207 KELRKEL
-214 ETANGQKKVKIL
+214 ESANGQKRVKIL

-234 LLKSGNRPEWMILDV
+234 LLKSGNRPEWMILEV

-286 LKKLIELRA
+286 LKKLIELQA

-313 LIDNGRRGAPVTGSN
+313 LIDNGRRGTVVTGSN
-328 KRPLKS
+328 RRPLKS

-384 FKPFVMRRLVERKLA
+384 FKPFVMRRLVERKMA

-415 VWDVLEEVIKDY
+415 VWDILEEVIKDY

-482 AARAE
+482 PARAE
-487 AELLMSSPYNILS
+487 AEFLMASPYNILS

-509 PHQDM
+509 PTQDM
-514 VIGLFYLTLENPN
+514 VIGIYYLTIENAN

-542 MAYECGELDIHAP
+542 MAYEMGELDIHAP
-555 IKIRYKG
+555 IKVRYKG
-562 KLRDTT
+562 ILRDTT
-568 LGRVIFNN
+568 LGKLIFNEV
-576 ILPEDWEYINEPQ
+576 LPEDWDYINDTQ
-589 DKKAQVNLIETCFK
+589 DKKSLGNLIESCFK
-603 EKGYTATI
+603 KKGYTATI
-611 NLLDDMKELGF
+611 NLLDAIKELGF
-622 RWATKAGLTISVKD
+622 KWATKAGLTISVKD

-641 GKNELIAKAEKY
+641 DKDEIIRKAMEEVESFQESYEKGVLTLDEKY
-653 VESLNRQYAAG
+653 QSVVNL
-664 LLTDSERYQEIVKI
+664 
-678 WNSVTETITEKIKNN
+678 WNGVTEVITEKIKAS
-693 MTPFNHLYMMSISG
+693 MDPFNHLYMMTTSG

-714 IRQLAGMRGLM
+714 LRQLSGMRGLM
-725 ADPSGRIIEFPIV
+725 ADPSGRIIEFPIT
-738 HNFREGLSVVEYFIS
+738 HNFREGLSVIEYFIS

-785 IIDEEDCGDTEGI
+785 IIEEEDCGDTEGI
-798 YVYPLKEGSE
+798 YIYTLKEGNE
-808 IIEPLSKRVLYR
+808 IVEPLSRRIQYRVA
-820 ISAED
+820 AED
-825 VVDPNT
+825 VEDPNT
-831 GEIIVRV
+831 GEIIVRANDV
-838 NEPIDDEK
+838 IDDEK
-846 AKKIDSAGIEKI
+846 ASRIESAGIEKVR
-858 KVFSVLTCKSKRGV
+858 VFSVLTCKSKKGV

-877 GINLATN
+877 GVNLATN

-891 AVGVIAAQ
+891 AVGIIAAQ

-919 LEDITQGLPRVEEL
+919 VEDITQGLPRVEEL

-943 IMSEVSGIVKIEES
+943 IISEVSGVVKIDES
-957 KGTKYVYII
+957 RGVTYISI
-966 GEDNIEKARY
+966 IDVDEGIEKARY
-976 QIPFGAKLKVQ
+976 QLPFNSRIRVKD
-987 SGDKVFPGTPLTE
+987 GDKVSAGTPLTE

-1032 GVELHDKHV
+1032 GVELHDKHI
-1041 ELIVKRML
+1041 ELIVRRML
-1049 QKVRVDDPGDTDL
+1049 QKIRVDDPGDTDL
-1062 IMGSLI
+1062 IIGNLV
-1068 DINEF
+1068 DIKEF
-1073 EELQDWAI
+1073 EELREMAE
-1081 RNNLKPPRG
+1081 RNGLRPPRG

-1101 LATDSFLAA
+1101 LTTDSFLAA

-1120 TEAAVKGKIDTLSG
+1120 TEASVKGKIDTLSG

-1141 GNIIPAGTGFP
+1141 GNLIPAGTGFP
-1152 KYRNIKVE
+1152 RYRNIEIE
-1160 RLEEEEERVKM
+1160 RVEEEEKEE
-1171 GDFQII
+1171 IILEDS

>member
-1 MEAIR
+1 MTK
-6 KEPTKINMS
+6 KETTRLNMA

-24 ASPEKIREWG
+24 ASPEKIKEWG

-69 IFGPTKDWECY
+69 IFGPTRDWECY

-90 GIVCDR
+90 GIICDK
-96 CGVEVTT
+96 CGVEITS

-117 APVAHIWFVKSV
+117 APVAHIWFFKSV
-129 PSRIGLVLNM
+129 PSRIGLVLNLSM
-139 NSKDLE
+139 KDLE
-145 RVIYFAAYVV
+145 KVLYFAAYIV

-161 TLQKGQ
+161 SLQKCQ
-167 VLSDTEYEEYLQK
+167 VISDVEYEEYRDK
-180 FGHKF
+180 YGNKF
-185 RVGMGAEAIKE
+185 RAGMGAEAIRE
-196 LLSEIDLEKLS
+196 LLAEVDLESLS
-207 KELRQEL
+207 KELRKEL
-214 ETANGQKKVKIL
+214 ETANGQKRIKIL
-226 KRLDVVEG
+226 KRLDMIEG
-234 LLKSGNRPEWMILDV
+234 LFKSGNRPEWMILER
-249 LPVIPPELRPMVP
+249 LPVVPPELRPMVP

-286 LKKLIELRA
+286 LKKLIELQA

-313 LIDNGRRGAPVTGSN
+313 LIDNGRRGAAVVGSN
-328 KRPLKS
+328 RRPLKS

-409 ERMRPE
+409 ERMRSE
-415 VWDVLEEVIKDY
+415 VWDILEEVIKDY
-427 PVLLNRAPTLHRLSI
+427 PVMLNRAPTLHRLSI

-482 AARAE
+482 PARAE
-487 AELLMSSPYNILS
+487 AELLMASPYNILS

-509 PHQDM
+509 PTQDM
-514 VIGLFYLTLENPN
+514 VIGIYYLTLEDPK
-527 AKGAGKIFASYEEAL
+527 AKGSGKIFANYEEAL
-542 MAYECGELDIHAP
+542 MAYETGELDVHAP
-555 IKIRYKG
+555 IKVRYRG
-562 KLRDTT
+562 VLRDTT
-568 LGRVIFNN
+568 LGRLIFNKV
-576 ILPEDWEYINEPQ
+576 LPEDWDYVNEPQ
-589 DKKAQVNLIETCFK
+589 DKKSLGNLIEACFK
-603 EKGYTATI
+603 KKGYTATI
-611 NLLDDMKELGF
+611 NLLDAIKGLGF
-622 RWATKAGLTISVKD
+622 KWATRAGLTISVKD

-641 GKNELIAKAEKY
+641 DKDKLIKEAMSEVEMLEK
-653 VESLNRQYAAG
+653 QYEDG
-664 LLTDSERYQEIVKI
+664 LLTQEEKYQEVVDL
-678 WNSVTETITEKIKNN
+678 WNRVTDIITEKIKNG
-693 MTPFNHLYMMSISG
+693 MSPFNHIYMMTTSG

-714 IRQLAGMRGLM
+714 LRQLAGIRGLM
-725 ADPSGRIIEFPIV
+725 ADPSGRIIEFPIT
-738 HNFREGLSVVEYFIS
+738 HNFREGLSVIEYFIS

-785 IIDEEDCGDTEGI
+785 IIEEEDCGDTEGVYI
-798 YVYPLKEGSE
+798 YPLKEGNE
-808 IIEPLSKRVLYR
+808 VLEPLSTRLQYR
-820 ISAED
+820 IAAEE
-825 VVDPNT
+825 VIDPNT
-831 GEIIVRV
+831 GEIIVRT
-838 NEPIDDEK
+838 NETIDDEK
-846 AKKIDSAGIEKI
+846 AKKIEAAGIERVR
-858 KVFSVLTCKSKRGV
+858 VFSVFTCKSKKGV

-891 AVGVIAAQ
+891 AVGVTAAQ

-919 LEDITQGLPRVEEL
+919 VEDITQGLPRVEEL

-943 IMSEVSGIVKIEES
+943 IMSEVEGIVKVDDS
-957 KGTKYVYII
+957 KGVTYISI
-966 GEDNIEKARY
+966 INDNVEKARY
-976 QIPFGAKLKVQ
+976 QIPFGSRIRVQ
-987 SGDKVFPGTPLTE
+987 DGDSVVPGTPLTE

-1010 IKGVE
+1010 IEGVKD
-1015 EVERYLVD
+1015 VERYLVD

-1032 GVELHDKHV
+1032 GVELHDKHI
-1041 ELIVKRML
+1041 ELIVRRML
-1049 QKVRVDDPGDTDL
+1049 QKIKVDDPGDTEL
-1062 IMGSLI
+1062 IIGNLV

-1073 EELQDWAI
+1073 EELQEMAI
-1081 RNNLKPPRG
+1081 KNGLKPPRG
-1090 KRVLLGITRAS
+1090 KRILLGITRAS

-1141 GNIIPAGTGFP
+1141 GNLIPAGTGFP
-1152 KYRNIKVE
+1152 GYKNLSVEKVE
-1160 RLEEEEERVKM
+1160 EGEKEEAAMEY
-1171 GDFQII
+1171 FQVM

>member
-1 MEAIR
+1 MTK
-6 KEPTKINMS
+6 KETTRLNMA

-24 ASPEKIREWG
+24 ASPEKIKEWG

-69 IFGPTKDWECY
+69 IFGPTRDWECY

-90 GIVCDR
+90 GIICDK
-96 CGVEVTT
+96 CGVEITS

-117 APVAHIWFVKSV
+117 APVAHIWFFKSV
-129 PSRIGLVLNM
+129 PSRIGLVLNLSM
-139 NSKDLE
+139 KDLE
-145 RVIYFAAYVV
+145 KVLYFAAYIV

-161 TLQKGQ
+161 SLQKCQ
-167 VLSDTEYEEYLQK
+167 VISDVEYEEYRDK
-180 FGHKF
+180 YGNKF
-185 RVGMGAEAIKE
+185 RAGMGAEAIRE
-196 LLSEIDLEKLS
+196 LLAEVDLESLS
-207 KELRQEL
+207 KELRKEL
-214 ETANGQKKVKIL
+214 ETANGQKRVKIL
-226 KRLDVVEG
+226 KRLDMIEG
-234 LLKSGNRPEWMILDV
+234 LFKSGNRPEWMILER
-249 LPVIPPELRPMVP
+249 LPVVPPELRPMVP

-286 LKKLIELRA
+286 LKKLIELQA

-313 LIDNGRRGAPVTGSN
+313 LIDNGRRGAAVVGSN
-328 KRPLKS
+328 RRPLKS

-384 FKPFVMRRLVERKLA
+384 FKPFVMRRLVERKFA

-409 ERMRPE
+409 ERMRSE
-415 VWDVLEEVIKDY
+415 VWDILEEVIKDY
-427 PVLLNRAPTLHRLSI
+427 PVMLNRAPTLHRLSI

-482 AARAE
+482 PARAE
-487 AELLMSSPYNILS
+487 AELLMASPYNILS

-509 PHQDM
+509 PTQDM
-514 VIGLFYLTLENPN
+514 VIGIYYLTLEDPK
-527 AKGAGKIFASYEEAL
+527 AKGSGKIFANYEEAL
-542 MAYECGELDIHAP
+542 MAYETGELDVHAP
-555 IKIRYKG
+555 IKVRYRG
-562 KLRDTT
+562 VLRDTT
-568 LGRVIFNN
+568 LGRLIFNKV
-576 ILPEDWEYINEPQ
+576 LPEDWDYVNEPQ
-589 DKKAQVNLIETCFK
+589 DKKSLGNLIEACFK
-603 EKGYTATI
+603 KKGYTATI
-611 NLLDDMKELGF
+611 NLLDAIKGLGF
-622 RWATKAGLTISVKD
+622 KWATRAGLTISVKD

-641 GKNELIAKAEKY
+641 DKDKLIKEAMSEVEMLEK
-653 VESLNRQYAAG
+653 QYEDG
-664 LLTDSERYQEIVKI
+664 LLTQEEKYQEVVDL
-678 WNSVTETITEKIKNN
+678 WNRVTDIITEKIKNG
-693 MTPFNHLYMMSISG
+693 MSPFNHIYMMTTSG

-714 IRQLAGMRGLM
+714 LRQLAGIRGLM
-725 ADPSGRIIEFPIV
+725 ADPSGRIIEFPIT
-738 HNFREGLSVVEYFIS
+738 HNFREGLSVIEYFIS

-785 IIDEEDCGDTEGI
+785 IIEEEDCGDTEGVYI
-798 YVYPLKEGSE
+798 YPLKEGNE
-808 IIEPLSKRVLYR
+808 VLEPLSTRLQYR
-820 ISAED
+820 IAAED
-825 VVDPNT
+825 VIDPNT
-831 GEIIVRV
+831 GEIIVRT
-838 NEPIDDEK
+838 NETIDDEK
-846 AKKIDSAGIEKI
+846 AKKIEAAGIERVR
-858 KVFSVLTCKSKRGV
+858 VFSVFTCKSKKGV

-891 AVGVIAAQ
+891 AVGVTAAQ

-919 LEDITQGLPRVEEL
+919 VEDITQGLPRVEEL

-943 IMSEVSGIVKIEES
+943 IMSEVEGIVKVDDS
-957 KGTKYVYII
+957 KGVTYISI
-966 GEDNIEKARY
+966 INDNVEKARY
-976 QIPFGAKLKVQ
+976 QIPFGSRIRVQ
-987 SGDKVFPGTPLTE
+987 DGDSVVPGTPLTE

-1010 IKGVE
+1010 IEGVKD
-1015 EVERYLVD
+1015 VERYLVD

-1032 GVELHDKHV
+1032 GVELHDKHI
-1041 ELIVKRML
+1041 ELIVRRML
-1049 QKVRVDDPGDTDL
+1049 QKIKVDDPGDTEL
-1062 IMGSLI
+1062 IIGNLV

-1073 EELQDWAI
+1073 EELQEMAI
-1081 RNNLKPPRG
+1081 KNGLKPPRG
-1090 KRVLLGITRAS
+1090 KRILLGITRAS

-1141 GNIIPAGTGFP
+1141 GNLIPAGTGFP
-1152 KYRNIKVE
+1152 GYKNLSVEKVE
-1160 RLEEEEERVKM
+1160 EGEKEEAAMEY
-1171 GDFQII
+1171 FQVM

>member
-1 MEAIR
+1 MTK
-6 KEPTKINMS
+6 KETTRLNMA

-24 ASPEKIREWG
+24 ASPEKIKEWG

-69 IFGPTKDWECY
+69 IFGPTRDWECY

-90 GIVCDR
+90 GIICDK
-96 CGVEVTT
+96 CGVEITS

-117 APVAHIWFVKSV
+117 APVAHIWFFKSV
-129 PSRIGLVLNM
+129 PSRIGLVLNLSM
-139 NSKDLE
+139 KDLE
-145 RVIYFAAYVV
+145 KVLYFAAYIV

-161 TLQKGQ
+161 SLQKCQ
-167 VLSDTEYEEYLQK
+167 VISDVEYEEYRDK
-180 FGHKF
+180 YGNKF
-185 RVGMGAEAIKE
+185 RAGMGAEAIRE
-196 LLSEIDLEKLS
+196 LLAEVDLESLS
-207 KELRQEL
+207 KELRKEL
-214 ETANGQKKVKIL
+214 ETANGQKRVKIL
-226 KRLDVVEG
+226 KRLDMVEG
-234 LLKSGNRPEWMILDV
+234 LFKSGNRPEWMILER
-249 LPVIPPELRPMVP
+249 LPVVPPELRPMVP

-286 LKKLIELRA
+286 LKKLIELQA

-313 LIDNGRRGAPVTGSN
+313 LIDNGRRGAAVVGSN
-328 KRPLKS
+328 RRPLKS

-409 ERMRPE
+409 ERMRSE
-415 VWDVLEEVIKDY
+415 VWDILEEVIKDY
-427 PVLLNRAPTLHRLSI
+427 PVMLNRAPTLHRLSI

-482 AARAE
+482 PARAE
-487 AELLMSSPYNILS
+487 AELLMASPYNILS

-509 PHQDM
+509 PTQDM
-514 VIGLFYLTLENPN
+514 VIGIYYLTLEDPK
-527 AKGAGKIFASYEEAL
+527 AKGSGKIFANYEEAL
-542 MAYECGELDIHAP
+542 MAYETGELDVHAP
-555 IKIRYKG
+555 IKVRYRG
-562 KLRDTT
+562 VLRDTT
-568 LGRVIFNN
+568 LGRLIFNKV
-576 ILPEDWEYINEPQ
+576 LPEDWDYVNEPQ
-589 DKKAQVNLIETCFK
+589 DKKSLGNLIEACFK
-603 EKGYTATI
+603 KKGYTATI
-611 NLLDDMKELGF
+611 NLLDAIKGLGF
-622 RWATKAGLTISVKD
+622 KWATRAGLTISVKD

-641 GKNELIAKAEKY
+641 DKDKLIKEAMSEVEMLEK
-653 VESLNRQYAAG
+653 QYEDG
-664 LLTDSERYQEIVKI
+664 LLTQEEKYQEVVDL
-678 WNSVTETITEKIKNN
+678 WNRVTDIITEKIKNG
-693 MTPFNHLYMMSISG
+693 MSPFNHIYMMTTSG

-714 IRQLAGMRGLM
+714 LRQLAGIRGLM
-725 ADPSGRIIEFPIV
+725 ADPSGRIIEFPIT
-738 HNFREGLSVVEYFIS
+738 HNFREGLSVIEYFIS

-785 IIDEEDCGDTEGI
+785 IIEEEDCGDTEGVYI
-798 YVYPLKEGSE
+798 YPLKEGNE
-808 IIEPLSKRVLYR
+808 VLEPLSTRLQYR
-820 ISAED
+820 IAAED
-825 VVDPNT
+825 VIDPNT
-831 GEIIVRV
+831 GEIIVRT
-838 NEPIDDEK
+838 NETIDDEK
-846 AKKIDSAGIEKI
+846 AKKIEAAGIERVR
-858 KVFSVLTCKSKRGV
+858 VFSVFTCKSKKGV

-891 AVGVIAAQ
+891 AVGVTAAQ

-919 LEDITQGLPRVEEL
+919 VEDITQGLPRVEEL

-943 IMSEVSGIVKIEES
+943 IMSEVEGIVKVDDS
-957 KGTKYVYII
+957 KGVTYISI
-966 GEDNIEKARY
+966 INDNVEKARY
-976 QIPFGAKLKVQ
+976 QIPFGSRIRVQ
-987 SGDKVFPGTPLTE
+987 DGDSVVPGTPLTE

-1010 IKGVE
+1010 IEGVKD
-1015 EVERYLVD
+1015 VERYLVD

-1032 GVELHDKHV
+1032 GVELHDKHI
-1041 ELIVKRML
+1041 ELIVRRML
-1049 QKVRVDDPGDTDL
+1049 QKIKVDDPGDTEL
-1062 IMGSLI
+1062 IIGNLV

-1073 EELQDWAI
+1073 EELQEMAI
-1081 RNNLKPPRG
+1081 KNGLKPPRG
-1090 KRVLLGITRAS
+1090 KRILLGITRAS

-1141 GNIIPAGTGFP
+1141 GNLIPAGTGFP
-1152 KYRNIKVE
+1152 GYKNLSVEKVE
-1160 RLEEEEERVKM
+1160 EGEKEEAAMEY
-1171 GDFQII
+1171 FQVM